1 MVIGHRTEARAST
14 TSNKALTYYVQ
25 PTCVLAR
32 VRTHAQTPYT
42 PHTTRKHQHRARR
55 RTNLGLHEQPLKGCN
70 QTALPASTT
79 LSLGAVVAV
88 NAAEPWQQANDQLQ
102 HCQHHR
108 VTMGRTGRTLVLVL
122 VLAATLPH
130 HRRKRNKER
139 NRTPQKGE
147 GKEKAKP
154 QATAKQSRN

>member
-1 MVIGHRTEARAST
+1 MYCST

-32 VRTHAQTPYT
+32 VRTHAQTRYT
-42 PHTTRKHQHRARR
+42 PHARKHQHRARR

-88 NAAEPWQQANDQLQ
+88 NAPEPWQQANGQLQ
-102 HCQHHR
+102 HCQQHCR
-108 VTMGRTGRTLVLVL
+108 VTMGRTGCALVLVL
-122 VLAATLPH
+122 VMVLALAATLPH

-139 NRTPQKGE
+139 NRKPQKVE